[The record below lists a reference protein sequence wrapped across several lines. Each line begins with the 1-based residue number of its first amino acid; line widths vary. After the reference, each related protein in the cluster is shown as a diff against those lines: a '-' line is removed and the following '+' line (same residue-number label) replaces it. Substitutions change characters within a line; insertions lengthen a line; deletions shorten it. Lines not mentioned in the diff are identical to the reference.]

1 MLWERSARINFFF
14 SANIRASRLFFRSK
28 FSFAS
33 LAFLSIDFIVMDQ
46 NVEKVSKIELP
57 KNFER
62 LCKLFE
68 AMENVSLKK

>member
-1 MLWERSARINFFF
+1 
-14 SANIRASRLFFRSK
+14 
-28 FSFAS
+28 